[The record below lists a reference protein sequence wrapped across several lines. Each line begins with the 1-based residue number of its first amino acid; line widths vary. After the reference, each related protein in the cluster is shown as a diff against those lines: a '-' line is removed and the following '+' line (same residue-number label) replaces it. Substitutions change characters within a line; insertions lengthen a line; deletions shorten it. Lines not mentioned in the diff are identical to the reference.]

1 MILKKKI
8 DQYSIFFTDE
18 CSIDLSPYTKDWIRL
33 EPEATKRLKNGD
45 LSVYNLVN
53 RQDKKFE

>member
-1 MILKKKI
+1 MQKRVIFCNMILEKKI

-33 EPEATKRLKNGD
+33 EPETTKN
-45 LSVYNLVN
+45 
-53 RQDKKFE
+53 